1 MKTKILYCIA
11 LVLILQGCGGSKKN
25 NPSPAPAKAAL
36 TAPSQNAVCTTGTI
50 ISDTQS
56 SISFAWGAT
65 ANTSSYDLV
74 LKNLLTSATTTQ
86 NTTSTQLTVTLARN
100 TPYSWYVVSK
110 SATSTATQ
118 SDTWKFY
125 NAGPGVIT
133 YAPFPA
139 EITSPAFGQNV
150 TASSGAVNLTWKGSS
165 VNPGTITGYDV
176 YFGSTNNPP
185 SLKNGV
191 TDLFINDVP
200 VTSKT
205 TYYWKVITWDMDGN
219 SSDSGLYQFT
229 VN

>member
-1 MKTKILYCIA
+1 MRNWILFIA
-11 LVLILQGCGGSKKN
+11 LILVLQGCKKN
-25 NPSPAPAKAAL
+25 NPSPAVSPAKAVLA
-36 TAPSQNAVCTTGTI
+36 APSQNAVCTTGTI
-50 ISDTQS
+50 ISATQS
-56 SISFAWGAT
+56 SIVFTWDAS
-65 ANTSSYDLV
+65 ANTTSYDLV

-86 NTTSTQLTVTLARN
+86 NTTANQLTVTLARN
-100 TPYSWYVVSK
+100 TPYSWYIVSK
-110 SATSTATQ
+110 STKTATTAQ

-139 EITSPAFGQNV
+139 EIISPTFGQSV
-150 TASSGAVNLTWKGSS
+150 TASSGTINLTWKGSS
-165 VNPGTITGYDV
+165 VNPGTITSYDV
-176 YFGSTNNPP
+176 YFGPTNNPP
-185 SLKNGV
+185 MVNNAITDSFVNGV
-191 TDLFINDVP
+191 A